1 MCGTTGHTHA
11 CCLQRWQTQGG
22 GGGASSGQERRDG
35 AKGTPGD
42 PGLEALGYRH
52 ARNRERWRS
61 FMAQVNAQA
70 GWRGRRALAC
80 LRLCK
85 TNRRGLAQY
94 GQVMRD
100 CTCRALSL
108 SLARSLHARAAVR
121 HAGGLRHAVYAGR
134 GRPCARAARA
144 RALEGAAV
152 PGSGRAPDVA
162 AVWAA
167 PKGST
172 PQSACD
178 AHAEARSGGPTG
190 RRRRVAA
197 SAVAAAGP
205 TGRGAEPGSA

>member
-1 MCGTTGHTHA
+1 
-11 CCLQRWQTQGG
+11 
-22 GGGASSGQERRDG
+22 
-35 AKGTPGD
+35 
-42 PGLEALGYRH
+42 
-52 ARNRERWRS
+52 
-61 FMAQVNAQA
+61 MAQVNAQA

-167 PKGST
+167 PKGVGLLNK
-172 PQSACD
+172 P
-178 AHAEARSGGPTG
+178 GVMG
-190 RRRRVAA
+190 RLKRGLGAAVPGAGRAPDVAA
-197 SAVAAAGP
+197 VWAAPKGM
-205 TGRGAEPGSA
+205 EPVGKASRRC